1 MSHWYTRE
9 GEPFHKVR
17 KADGEER
24 DTTLADAKR
33 FATAKTRFLLPSVTS
48 ITAIMANNGLDFY
61 KKQAVAKAAYACP
74 ASSFE
79 TEDEY
84 ISHVLKKADEPMQ
97 LAQDFG
103 TLIHARLDSILGD
116 KGSVAEG
123 EMVML
128 PEGREV
134 PLVSIIDPAL
144 DVIRGLN
151 LEFQS
156 TERILTSSLGYAGTA
171 DVLAMKNGLPI
182 IVDYKTKKTT
192 EGEPIAPYPEQ
203 KMQIAAYWHAAFP
216 PWVDSPMGGCNIFI
230 SSTEPGRV
238 EAHWYESEQLEHA
251 WETFKACLA
260 LWKQSKK
267 YESGW

>member
-9 GEPFHKVR
+9 GEPFHKVS
-17 KADGEER
+17 KPGGGER

-33 FATAKTRFLLPSVTS
+33 FATAKTRFLVPSVTS

-74 ASSFE
+74 VSSFE

-84 ISHVLKKADEPMQ
+84 ISHVIKKADEPMQ

-116 KGSVAEG
+116 NGSVAEG

-134 PLVSIIDPAL
+134 PLASIIDPAL
-144 DVIRGLN
+144 DVIHELN

-156 TERILTSSLGYAGTA
+156 TERILTSRLGYAGTS
-171 DVLAMKNGLPI
+171 DVLAMKNGMPV
-182 IVDYKTKKTT
+182 IVDYKTKKTE

-216 PWVDSPMGGCNIFI
+216 VWLDSPMGGCNIFI

-238 EAHWYESEQLEHA
+238 EAHWYDNEELEDA
-251 WETFKACLA
+251 WETFKACLV
-260 LWKQSKK
+260 LWKQAKK

>member
-9 GEPFHKVR
+9 GEPFHKVM
-17 KADGEER
+17 KKDGEER

-33 FATAKTRFLLPSVTS
+33 FATAKTRFLVPSVTS

-74 ASSFE
+74 VSSFE

-84 ISHVLKKADEPMQ
+84 ISHVIKKADEPMQ

-103 TLIHARLDSILGD
+103 TLIHARLDSILGGN
-116 KGSVAEG
+116 GSVAEG

-134 PLVSIIDPAL
+134 PLASIIDPAL
-144 DVIRGLN
+144 DVIHELN

-156 TERILTSSLGYAGTA
+156 TERILTSRLGYAGTS
-171 DVLAMKNGLPI
+171 DVLAMKNGMPSYCGL
-182 IVDYKTKKTT
+182 
-192 EGEPIAPYPEQ
+192 
-203 KMQIAAYWHAAFP
+203 
-216 PWVDSPMGGCNIFI
+216 
-230 SSTEPGRV
+230 
-238 EAHWYESEQLEHA
+238 
-251 WETFKACLA
+251 
-260 LWKQSKK
+260 
-267 YESGW
+267 

>member
-9 GEPFHKVR
+9 GLPCHKQPN
-17 KADGEER
+17 KKNGGDR
-24 DTTLADAKR
+24 DTTLHDAKR
-33 FATAKTRFLLPSVTS
+33 LSLLPSVTA

-74 ASSFE
+74 VSSFE

-84 ISHVLKKADEPMQ
+84 ISHVIKKADEPMQ

-116 KGSVAEG
+116 NGSVAEG

-134 PLVSIIDPAL
+134 PLASIIDPAL
-144 DVIRGLN
+144 DVIHELN
-151 LEFQS
+151 LEFRS
-156 TERILTSSLGYAGTA
+156 TERILTSRLGYAGTS
-171 DVLAMKNGLPI
+171 DVLAMKNGMPI

-192 EGEPIAPYPEQ
+192 EGEPIVPYPEQ

-216 PWVDSPMGGCNIFI
+216 VWLDSPMGGCNVFI

-238 EAHWYESEQLEHA
+238 EAHWYESEELEHA

>member
-9 GEPFHKVR
+9 GEPFHKVS
-17 KADGEER
+17 KPGGGER

-33 FATAKTRFLLPSVTS
+33 FATAKTRFLVPSVTS

-74 ASSFE
+74 VSSFE

-84 ISHVLKKADEPMQ
+84 ISHVIKKADEPMQ

-103 TLIHARLDSILGD
+103 TLIHARLDSILGGN
-116 KGSVAEG
+116 GSVAEG

-134 PLVSIIDPAL
+134 PLASIIDPAL
-144 DVIRGLN
+144 DVIHELN
-151 LEFQS
+151 LEFRS
-156 TERILTSSLGYAGTA
+156 TERILTSRLGYAGTS
-171 DVLAMKNGLPI
+171 DVLAMKNGMPV

-192 EGEPIAPYPEQ
+192 EGEPIVPYPEQ

-216 PWVDSPMGGCNIFI
+216 VWLDSPMGGCNIFI

-238 EAHWYESEQLEHA
+238 EAHWYESEELEHA